1 MAKFQNWVLRFHEK
15 ILEYNFW
22 QEKWHKWKWRK
33 NLKTYSVFSLE
44 IGFCFM
50 VVGVTRMV
58 WATFWFFKVTMPPL
72 PRVKVHEGF
81 FNSGLFGVN
90 FWILGGIWQ
99 TKGDF
104 FGEVFG
110 FSKSTEKVNLC
121 QKHLFLYHLT
131 HNMTTDCSLNYKFST
146 WKLQAQ
152 NLLYT

>member
-1 MAKFQNWVLRFHEK
+1 MLQFHEK

-22 QEKWHKWKWRK
+22 QEKWHTWKWTK

-72 PRVKVHEGF
+72 PRVKVQEGF

-104 FGEVFG
+104 CGEVFG
-110 FSKSTEKVNLC
+110 FSKSTVSTGKYLSEALI
-121 QKHLFLYHLT
+121 FLSSNPQDDNRMFIELRVQCMKIPSSEL
-131 HNMTTDCSLNYKFST
+131 NML
-146 WKLQAQ
+146 WA
-152 NLLYT
+152 